1 MIVQVE
7 AVQIAQLE
15 ADRNRWQA
23 LAAALVVTHARKG
36 QLRLTKGQLAKSI
49 GREVKYTGDG
59 EGGTIFTVT
68 AKPDERTVS
77 VDAPA

>member
-36 QLRLTKGQLAKSI
+36 QLRLTKGDRQT
-49 GREVKYTGDG
+49 R
-59 EGGTIFTVT
+59 
-68 AKPDERTVS
+68 
-77 VDAPA
+77 